1 MSRQY
6 SPSNNPWDVG
16 LKLTVQI
23 SFFTHHIKSP
33 ALVDERGNDEGGD
46 GAGEEREVGVDER
59 SVLLV
64 TLHGPSIEARPVQPQ
79 ENRT

>member
-1 MSRQY
+1 M
-6 SPSNNPWDVG
+6 
-16 LKLTVQI
+16 
-23 SFFTHHIKSP
+23 THHIKFA

-46 GAGEEREVGVDER
+46 GTGEEREVGVDER

-64 TLHGPSIEARPVQPQ
+64 TLHGSSIEARPVQPQ